1 MRVFNEKLLLLLCD
15 FIYVSGY
22 PRRDLLTGTEMKMIK
37 EMNDCEEKLE
47 YRQWATRGPRHCG
60 GGGLFPLVRIFGRMF
75 NHSLPVCAFFLVEVE
90 NISRTL
96 PPLFVS
102 GSVRSGSAS

>member
-60 GGGLFPLVRIFGRMF
+60 GGGLFPTCEDFWMSQC
-75 NHSLPVCAFFLVEVE
+75 NCQDD
-90 NISRTL
+90 
-96 PPLFVS
+96 
-102 GSVRSGSAS
+102 SALR